1 MVWNVTPNWDAR
13 AETNILCH
21 NLTSDIDQPYGFDIA
36 QTQMTEMETAPSLKN
51 KWYGQK
57 AKRLTCSTILEKTMK
72 SSHNSTKI
80 KRWSLDYQKWPKW
93 KWNHPCMKTKW
104 YDQKYMTKMKCHHP
118 CTKTKWYDQSNRW
131 PNAK

>member
-1 MVWNVTPNWDAR
+1 MKNGRSALNKNGLKEYEENIIDEKTKPEQIAIIGNQYFKLKNVTPNWDAR

-80 KRWSLDYQKWPKW
+80 KR
-93 KWNHPCMKTKW
+93 
-104 YDQKYMTKMKCHHP
+104 
-118 CTKTKWYDQSNRW
+118 
-131 PNAK
+131 